1 MKILTEA
8 DLRAA
13 ILPEGTSRYTV
24 PADVFVTPLAR
35 EFLRERK
42 IELEVEGQGTPS
54 MPRTPLPDRG
64 ERTFV
69 DAVTGEGYR
78 EKPEGMTHLR
88 GNLLVP
94 KTHPRIALRGKLDTL
109 EAEIICLQVLAQE
122 KALPALSG
130 DLEDLLGYVRQ
141 VLAAEVKETLLEEL
155 PLLGLSQKQLRE
167 MSHHPQEHFGMGH
180 PVPHSSMGEPA
191 ASLNRLRA
199 HAREAE
205 LAAAAAFSAPG
216 ESWRE
221 DIIQHLNRLSS
232 GIYILFCRVVS
243 GWYRKGGKGSEGR

>member
-13 ILPEGTSRYTV
+13 ILPEGTSLYTV

-35 EFLRERK
+35 EFLRERN
-42 IELEVEGQGTPS
+42 IELAVERPEASS
-54 MPRTPLPDRG
+54 MPQTPLPDKG

-69 DAVTGEGYR
+69 NAATGEGYR

-94 KTHPRIALRGKLDTL
+94 KTHPRIAFRGKLDTL
-109 EAEIICLQVLAQE
+109 EAEIICLQVLAQDKE
-122 KALPALSG
+122 QPALSG
-130 DLEDLLGYVRQ
+130 DLEDILRYVRQ
-141 VLAAEVKETLLEEL
+141 ILAAEVKGSPLEEL
-155 PLLGLSQKQLRE
+155 SLFGLSQEQLRE
-167 MSHHPQEHFGMGH
+167 MSHHVKAHFGIGH
-180 PVPHSSMGEPA
+180 PVPNSSMGEPA
-191 ASLNRLRA
+191 ASLNLLRA

-205 LAAAAAFSAPG
+205 LAAASAFSAPG
-216 ESWRE
+216 EPWRE

-232 GIYILFCRVVS
+232 GVYILLCRVVS
-243 GWYRKGGKGSEGR
+243 GWYRKGGGSCE

>member
-13 ILPEGTSRYTV
+13 ILPEGISLYTV

-35 EFLRERK
+35 EFLRDRN
-42 IELEVEGQGTPS
+42 IELAVAGQDAPS

-69 DAVTGEGYR
+69 NAVTREGYR

-122 KALPALSG
+122 KALPALSE
-130 DLEDLLGYVRQ
+130 DLEDVLGYVRQ
-141 VLAAEVKETLLEEL
+141 VLAAEVKGSPLEEL
-155 PLLGLSQKQLRE
+155 PLLGLSQRQLRE
-167 MSHHPQEHFGMGH
+167 ISHHPREHFGMDH

-191 ASLNRLRA
+191 ASLNLLRA
-199 HAREAE
+199 HVREAE

-216 ESWRE
+216 EAWRE
-221 DIIQHLNRLSS
+221 DIIKHLNRLSS
-232 GIYILFCRVVS
+232 GVYILLCRVVS
-243 GWYRKGGKGSEGR
+243 GWYRKGGGSCE